1 MRTTALALGILLLA
15 SAVGCAENRQQ
26 QASADADGKYDGNYM
41 APASIYSVMDP
52 TSLVYTDVRAGS
64 AASDNPWRWA
74 GFFLN
79 PVGVGIDYGVNRS
92 IYTLSSKMPYVFGY
106 TAEDSM
112 LDSQRR

>member
-15 SAVGCAENRQQ
+15 TAVGCAENRQQ
-26 QASADADGKYDGNYM
+26 QTLADADGNYM
-41 APASIYSVMDP
+41 PPASIYSVMDP

-74 GFFLN
+74 GFFLH
-79 PVGVGIDYGVNRS
+79 PLGVAMDYGVNRS
-92 IYTLSSKMPYVFGY
+92 IYTLSSKMPYLFGY